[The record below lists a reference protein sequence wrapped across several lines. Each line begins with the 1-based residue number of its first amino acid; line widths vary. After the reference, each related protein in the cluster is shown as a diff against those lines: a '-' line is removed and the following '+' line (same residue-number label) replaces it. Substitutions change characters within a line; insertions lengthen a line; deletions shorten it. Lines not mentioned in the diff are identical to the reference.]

1 MLHWYV
7 NALNWVSSR
16 NGMCEKESKTERRVC
31 ALVRSTFA
39 RWQSERGVSDLMP
52 EGYCFRAGA
61 HVARR
66 VAYVSGA
73 VGGWAG
79 GRADSTRPAGRESVQ
94 CGDSCNKERPIEL
107 HFPCPQAL
115 LICSCASCQA
125 TDSTRERRTWN
136 RGNTFVRLKGQ
147 DLQKGL
153 WSKPNSVFKKFLGVP
168 KNWVFLRRIL
178 FVLGQWR
185 NFCPRDSNR
194 HTTLSFRSS
203 PESSALPWPS
213 CITWGC
219 IHITASLELG
229 SSGTIRI
236 YTTQWWVKFAM
247 LTLYRRS
254 ADRFI

>member
-1 MLHWYV
+1 MLHWYANV
-7 NALNWVSSR
+7 LNWVSSQ
-16 NGMCEKESKTERRVC
+16 NGVCEKDSKTERGVC

-39 RWQSERGVSDLMP
+39 RWQSERGGLRFDSGRLLFP
-52 EGYCFRAGA
+52 RRS

-79 GRADSTRPAGRESVQ
+79 GRADSTRPAGTESVQ
-94 CGDSCNKERPIEL
+94 CGDSCNKERQIEL

-115 LICSCASCQA
+115 LICSCASCQV
-125 TDSTRERRTWN
+125 TDSTREQRTSN
-136 RGNTFVRLKGQ
+136 RDLTFVELKGQ

-153 WSKPNSVFKKFLGVP
+153 WSRPNSVFKKFLGVP

-185 NFCPRDSNR
+185 SFCPRDSNR
-194 HTTLSFRSS
+194 HTTLSSRSS

-219 IHITASLELG
+219 IHITASLGLG
-229 SSGTIRI
+229 WSGTTRI
-236 YTTQWWVKFAM
+236 YTTQWWVKSTM
-247 LTLYRRS
+247 LT
-254 ADRFI
+254 F